1 MKNDSPNRVLT
12 VSLVLILVFLA
23 GVVLKIAKPV
33 LFPFCLALLFY
44 FVLSPLLE
52 AMIRRRIPKPAAI
65 LALVLFFFLALYLM
79 GALFYSSGKAFGDQ
93 LPQYGDR
100 VTGILD
106 YLQERLAS
114 WHIKSDPTALAGLFD
129 VNKLG
134 TLLLASLG
142 SFLSFLSNLFL
153 SFIFLIF
160 MLAGRGRIQIKVDR
174 AFPKS
179 RARTIN
185 QVIDKID
192 RQVQKYLAIKTIISL
207 ISAGTATA
215 ILILFR
221 VDFAI
226 VFGFLIFLLNYIP
239 NIGSV
244 IANALPVLFAFF
256 QFGSIWPSLWILV
269 LLTASDTIVSK
280 IVEPKLMGRGL
291 GLSPLA
297 VLFSLFFWGWLW
309 GIPGMIL
316 AVPITA
322 VIKIICGNV
331 PSLRFI
337 ESLLST

>member
-1 MKNDSPNRVLT
+1 MKDNKILT

-23 GVVLKIAKPV
+23 GVVLRIAKPV
-33 LFPFCLALLFY
+33 LFPSSLALLFY
-44 FVLSPLLE
+44 FVLSPILDAL
-52 AMIRRRIPKPAAI
+52 IRLRIPKAVAI
-65 LALVLFFFLALYLM
+65 VVIVLFFFLALYLM
-79 GALFYSSGKAFGDQ
+79 GAMFYSSGKTFSAQ

-100 VTGILD
+100 INGVLE
-106 YLQERLAS
+106 YLKGRMTA
-114 WHIKSDPTALAGLFD
+114 WHVKWDPTAMIGALD
-129 VNKLG
+129 INKIG
-134 TLLLASLG
+134 SFLLASLG
-142 SFLSFLSNLFL
+142 SFVAFISNLFL
-153 SFIFLIF
+153 IFIFLIF
-160 MLAGRGRIQIKVDR
+160 MLAGRGKIKVKVDR
-174 AFPKS
+174 SFPKS

-185 QVIDKID
+185 QVMDKID

-207 ISAGTATA
+207 LSAASATLV
-215 ILILFR
+215 LILFG

-239 NIGSV
+239 NIGSI

-256 QFGSIWPSLWILV
+256 QFGSIWPALWIL
-269 LLTASDTIVSK
+269 LIITTSDTIVSK
-280 IVEPKLMGRGL
+280 VVEPKLMGKGL

-322 VIKIICGNV
+322 VIKIVCGNV
-331 PSLRFI
+331 PSLRFV